1 MQAKPYDFACIL
13 HINLIKRKENSMIKK
28 ADWIKNDIPLE
39 HHCPLFRKKFS
50 LNGEIKK
57 CTLSITAMGVYSAEI
72 NGMRIS
78 NTVLAPGW
86 TVFEKRLQY
95 QTYNITRFLHENNTV
110 EIIVGT
116 GWYRGRLPGPV
127 EKNREKYKEPA
138 ELLCE
143 IKLLYKDGRKET
155 IYSDNTWEYAKSKVL
170 LSDIY
175 DGETYDATLEIK
187 DFRTVLVDADAPKN
201 NLVLQ
206 YNNFVKEFERIK
218 PMRFFVTPKGEKVID
233 FGQEITGYIEFTVVA
248 EKGDKIKISHGEVLD
263 KFGNF
268 YNANYRSA
276 IAEIN
281 YVCKDGRQTYKPQLT
296 FFGFR
301 YIRLD
306 EFPSEVNL
314 NDFTAIAVHSEMKR
328 TGDITCS
335 NEKVNQLF
343 SNIIWGQKGN
353 FLDIPTDCPQRDER
367 LGWTGD
373 AQVFIRTASYN
384 FDVEHFFEKWLA
396 DLSADQSDEGEI
408 PSFCPNVLFHKK
420 GYKEWC
426 SASAWGDAACI
437 CPWQLYLTYGNRKIL
452 SRQFKSMKDWVLFS
466 YKRTREEKTLNELG
480 GRYGDWLALDAEDG
494 AYKGS
499 TDYGFIAL
507 AFLAYSA
514 ELTVKTGK
522 VLGADV
528 AEFEKIYSETINEF
542 RARYSVCNTQTEC
555 ALAIYFNL
563 LPNKQEIGD
572 CLNSMVIKNGY
583 HLTTGFVGTPYLL
596 HALSMT
602 GHNDTA
608 YSLLLQEEYPSW
620 LYSVNHGATTV
631 WEHWDSKNDRGDFWS
646 TDMNSFN
653 HYAYGAVA
661 DWIYGVAAGINTVED
676 RPGFERVLICPKP
689 DRRLKYLR
697 ASLKSRYGE
706 IMSFWKYTE
715 GMIRYEITTP
725 SPTTVIIG
733 NNKYD
738 VEKGSYI
745 FYSKQND

>member
-1 MQAKPYDFACIL
+1 
-13 HINLIKRKENSMIKK
+13 MIKN

-39 HHCPLFRKKFS
+39 HHCPVFRKSFS
-50 LNGEIKK
+50 VNGDIKK
-57 CTLSITAMGVYSAEI
+57 CTLSITAMGVYSAEV
-72 NGMRIS
+72 NNERIS
-78 NTVLAPGW
+78 NIVLAPGW

-95 QTYNITRFLHENNTV
+95 QIYDITSLIGENNTLKV
-110 EIIVGT
+110 TVGT

-127 EKNREKYKEPA
+127 EKNKYKYKEPA
-138 ELLCE
+138 ELICE
-143 IKLLYKDGRKET
+143 IIIYYKDGRKES
-155 IYSDNTWEYAKSKVL
+155 IYSDKTWEYAKSKIL

-175 DGETYDATLEIK
+175 DGETYDADYNDTDYK
-187 DFRTVLVDADAPKN
+187 SVAVDKIAAKS
-201 NLVLQ
+201 NLILQ
-206 YNNFVKEFERIK
+206 RNSFVKEQERVK

-233 FGQEITGYIEFTVVA
+233 FGQEITGYTEFTVTA
-248 EKGDKIKISHGEVLD
+248 KKGDRIKISHSEILD
-263 KFGNF
+263 KQGNF

-276 IAEIN
+276 VAEIN
-281 YVCKDGRQTYKPQLT
+281 YICKDGKQTYKPQLT

-306 EFPSEVNL
+306 EFPFEVDL
-314 NDFTAIAVHSEMKR
+314 NNFTAIAVHTEMER

-384 FDVEHFFEKWLA
+384 FDVENFFKKWLA
-396 DLSADQSDEGEI
+396 DLACDQSEEGEI
-408 PSFCPNVLFHKK
+408 PSFCPNVLYHKK

-452 SRQFKSMKDWVLFS
+452 ARQFESMKNWVRFS
-466 YKRTREEKTLNELG
+466 FKLSKDEKTLNELG

-494 AYKGS
+494 AYKGK
-499 TDYGFIAL
+499 TDYGFIAF

-514 ELTVKTGK
+514 DITVKAGK
-522 VLGADV
+522 VLGLDV
-528 AEFEKIYSETINEF
+528 SEFEKIYDDTVKEF
-542 RARYSVCNTQTEC
+542 RARYSVCSTQTEC

-563 LPNKQEIGD
+563 LPNKQEIGEI
-572 CLNSMVIKNGY
+572 LNNMILKSGN

-620 LYSVNHGATTV
+620 LYSVNQGATTV
-631 WEHWDSKNDRGDFWS
+631 WEHWDSKNDKGEFWS

-661 DWIYGVAAGINTVED
+661 DWIYSVAAGINPVED
-676 RPGFERVLICPKP
+676 CAGFEKVIISPKP
-689 DRRLKYLR
+689 DKRLKYLK
-697 ASLKSRYGE
+697 ASFKSRKGE
-706 IMSFWKYTE
+706 IVSFWKYTADKT
-715 GMIRYEITTP
+715 IRYEITTP
-725 SPTTVIIG
+725 SPATVIVG
-733 NNKYD
+733 DKEYNVD
-738 VEKGSYI
+738 KGSYI
-745 FYSKQND
+745 FYSKPE

>member
-1 MQAKPYDFACIL
+1 
-13 HINLIKRKENSMIKK
+13 MIKN

-39 HHCPLFRKKFS
+39 HHCPVFRKSFS
-50 LNGEIKK
+50 VNGDIKK
-57 CTLSITAMGVYSAEI
+57 CTLSITAMGVYSAEV
-72 NGMRIS
+72 NNERIS
-78 NTVLAPGW
+78 NIVLAPGW

-95 QTYNITRFLHENNTV
+95 QIYDITSLIGENNTLKV
-110 EIIVGT
+110 TVGT

-127 EKNREKYKEPA
+127 EKNRYKYKEPA
-138 ELLCE
+138 ELICE
-143 IKLLYKDGRKET
+143 IIIYFKDGRIES
-155 IYSDNTWEYAKSKVL
+155 IYSDKTWEYAKSKIL

-175 DGETYDATLEIK
+175 DGETYDADYNDTDYK
-187 DFRTVLVDADAPKN
+187 SVAVDKIAAKS

-206 YNNFVKEFERIK
+206 RNSFVKEQERVK

-233 FGQEITGYIEFTVVA
+233 FGQEITGYTEFTVTA
-248 EKGDKIKISHGEVLD
+248 KKRDRIKISHGEILD
-263 KFGNF
+263 KQGNF

-276 IAEIN
+276 VAEIN
-281 YVCKDGRQTYKPQLT
+281 YICKDGKQTYKPQLT

-306 EFPSEVNL
+306 EFPFEVDL
-314 NDFTAIAVHSEMKR
+314 NNFTAIAVHTEMER

-384 FDVEHFFEKWLA
+384 FDVENFFEKWLA
-396 DLSADQSDEGEI
+396 DLACDQSEEGEI
-408 PSFCPNVLFHKK
+408 PSFCPNVLYHKK

-452 SRQFKSMKDWVLFS
+452 ARQFESMKNWVRFS
-466 YKRTREEKTLNELG
+466 FKRSKDEKTLNELG

-494 AYKGS
+494 AYKGK
-499 TDYGFIAL
+499 TDYGFIAF

-514 ELTVKTGK
+514 DITVKAGK
-522 VLGADV
+522 VLGLDV
-528 AEFEKIYSETINEF
+528 SEFEKIYDDTVKEF
-542 RARYSVCNTQTEC
+542 RARYSVCSTQTEC

-563 LPNKQEIGD
+563 LPNKQEIGEI
-572 CLNSMVIKNGY
+572 LNNMILKNGN

-620 LYSVNHGATTV
+620 LYSVNQGATTV
-631 WEHWDSKNDRGDFWS
+631 WEHWDSKNDKGEFWS

-661 DWIYGVAAGINTVED
+661 DWIYSVAAGINPVED
-676 RPGFERVLICPKP
+676 CAGFEKVIISPKP
-689 DRRLKYLR
+689 DKRLKYLK
-697 ASLKSRYGE
+697 ASFKSRKGE
-706 IMSFWKYTE
+706 IVSFWKYTADKT
-715 GMIRYEITTP
+715 IRYEITTP
-725 SPTTVIIG
+725 SPATVIVG
-733 NNKYD
+733 DKEYNVD
-738 VEKGSYI
+738 KGSYI
-745 FYSKQND
+745 FYSKPE

>member
-1 MQAKPYDFACIL
+1 
-13 HINLIKRKENSMIKK
+13 MIKN

-39 HHCPLFRKKFS
+39 HHCPVFRKSFS
-50 LNGEIKK
+50 VNGDIKK
-57 CTLSITAMGVYSAEI
+57 CTLSITAMGVYSAEV
-72 NGMRIS
+72 NNERIS
-78 NTVLAPGW
+78 NIVLAPGW

-95 QTYNITRFLHENNTV
+95 QIYDITSLIGENNTLKV
-110 EIIVGT
+110 TVGT

-127 EKNREKYKEPA
+127 EKNKYKYKEPA
-138 ELLCE
+138 ELICE
-143 IKLLYKDGRKET
+143 IIIYYKDGRKES
-155 IYSDNTWEYAKSKVL
+155 IYSDKTWEYAKSKIL

-175 DGETYDATLEIK
+175 DGETYDADYNDTDYK
-187 DFRTVLVDADAPKN
+187 SVAVDKN
-201 NLVLQ
+201 AAKGNLVLQ
-206 YNNFVKEFERIK
+206 RNSFVKEQERVK

-233 FGQEITGYIEFTVVA
+233 FGQEITGYTEFTVTA
-248 EKGDKIKISHGEVLD
+248 KKGDRIKISHGEILD
-263 KFGNF
+263 KQGNF

-276 IAEIN
+276 VAEIN
-281 YVCKDGRQTYKPQLT
+281 YICKDGKQTYKPQLT

-306 EFPSEVNL
+306 EFPFEVDL
-314 NDFTAIAVHSEMKR
+314 NNFTAIAVHTEMER

-384 FDVEHFFEKWLA
+384 FDVENFFEKWLA
-396 DLSADQSDEGEI
+396 DLACDQSEEGEI
-408 PSFCPNVLFHKK
+408 PSFCPNVLYHKK

-452 SRQFKSMKDWVLFS
+452 ARQFESMKNWVRFS
-466 YKRTREEKTLNELG
+466 FKRSKDEKTLNELG

-494 AYKGS
+494 AYKGK
-499 TDYGFIAL
+499 TDYGFIAF

-514 ELTVKTGK
+514 DITVKAGK
-522 VLGADV
+522 VLELDV
-528 AEFEKIYSETINEF
+528 SEFEKIYDDTVKEF
-542 RARYSVCNTQTEC
+542 RARYSVCSTQTEC

-563 LPNKQEIGD
+563 LPNKQEIGEI
-572 CLNSMVIKNGY
+572 LNNMILKNGN

-620 LYSVNHGATTV
+620 LYSVNQGATTV
-631 WEHWDSKNDRGDFWS
+631 WEHWDSKNDKGEFWS

-661 DWIYGVAAGINTVED
+661 DWIYSVAAGINPVED
-676 RPGFERVLICPKP
+676 CAGFEKVIISPKP
-689 DRRLKYLR
+689 DKRLKYLK
-697 ASLKSRYGE
+697 ASFKSRKGE
-706 IMSFWKYTE
+706 IVSFWKYTADKT
-715 GMIRYEITTP
+715 IRYEITTP
-725 SPTTVIIG
+725 SPATVIVG
-733 NNKYD
+733 DKEYNVD
-738 VEKGSYI
+738 KGSYI
-745 FYSKQND
+745 FYSKPE

>member
-1 MQAKPYDFACIL
+1 
-13 HINLIKRKENSMIKK
+13 MIKN

-39 HHCPLFRKKFS
+39 HHCPVFRKSFS
-50 LNGEIKK
+50 VNGDIKK
-57 CTLSITAMGVYSAEI
+57 CTLSITAMGVYSAQI
-72 NGMRIS
+72 NNERIS
-78 NTVLAPGW
+78 DIVLAPGW

-95 QTYNITRFLHENNTV
+95 QTYDITSLIGENNTLKV
-110 EIIVGT
+110 TVGT

-127 EKNREKYKEPA
+127 EKNKYKYKEPA
-138 ELLCE
+138 ELICE
-143 IKLLYKDGRKET
+143 ITIYYMDGRKES
-155 IYSDNTWEYAKSKVL
+155 IYSDKTWEYAKSKIL

-175 DGETYDATLEIK
+175 DGETYDADYNDTDYK
-187 DFRTVLVDADAPKN
+187 SVAVDKIAPKS

-206 YNNFVKEFERIK
+206 RNSFVKEHERVK
-218 PMRFFVTPKGEKVID
+218 PMRCFVTPKGEKVID
-233 FGQEITGYIEFTVVA
+233 FGQEITGYTEFTVTA
-248 EKGDKIKISHGEVLD
+248 KKGDRIRISHGEVLD
-263 KFGNF
+263 KHGNF

-276 IAEIN
+276 VAEIN
-281 YVCKDGRQTYKPQLT
+281 YICKDGKQTYKPHLT

-306 EFPSEVNL
+306 EFPFEVNL
-314 NDFTAIAVHSEMKR
+314 NDFTAIAVHTEMER

-384 FDVEHFFEKWLA
+384 FDVENFFEKWLA
-396 DLSADQSDEGEI
+396 DLVCDQSDEGEI
-408 PSFCPNVLFHKK
+408 PSFCPNVLYHKK

-452 SRQFKSMKDWVLFS
+452 ARQFESMKNWVRFS
-466 YKRTREEKTLNELG
+466 FNRSKDEKTLNELG

-499 TDYGFIAL
+499 TNYGFIAF
-507 AFLAYSA
+507 AFLACSA
-514 ELTVKTGK
+514 EITVKAGK
-522 VLGADV
+522 ILGADV
-528 AEFEKIYSETINEF
+528 SEFEKIYSETIREF
-542 RARYSVCNTQTEC
+542 RTRYSVCNTQTEC
-555 ALAIYFNL
+555 ALAVYFNL

-572 CLNSMVIKNGY
+572 CLNDMVVKNGN

-596 HALSMT
+596 HALSIT

-620 LYSVNHGATTV
+620 LYSVNQGATTV
-631 WEHWDSKNDRGDFWS
+631 WEHWDSKNDKGEFWS

-661 DWIYGVAAGINTVED
+661 DWIYSVAAGIKPVED
-676 RPGFERVLICPKP
+676 CAGFEKVIISPKP
-689 DRRLKYLR
+689 DKRLKYLK
-697 ASLKSRYGE
+697 ASFKSRQGE
-706 IMSFWKYTE
+706 IVSFWKYTAD
-715 GMIRYEITTP
+715 GTIRYEITTP
-725 SPTTVIIG
+725 SPATVIIG
-733 NNKYD
+733 NKEYSVD
-738 VEKGSYI
+738 KGSYI
-745 FYSKQND
+745 FYSNPE